1 MALATLLPNYENDCG
16 WYKNLPKRQPS
27 ATLKGAIKADMV
39 VIGAGFTGLAAARRL
54 AQLAPDKHIVL
65 LDALAI
71 AMASSGRNSGFMIDL
86 PHTLNSHSYT
96 THAQTD
102 HNMIAFNRSGIAY
115 AKSVVEEHNIACD
128 WSETGKI
135 HGATSATGSKSL
147 LAYGKGLETLNE
159 PFSLLS
165 KQQMQDMT
173 GLSYYHSGVF
183 TPGTVMMQPA
193 AFVQGCADHLP
204 DNVSLYENTP
214 VTEYVWGSVSGKKGK
229 PSQSPIKPHVL
240 KTPHGQIT
248 TAQVLLC
255 NNGFAQSFGQQKGR
269 LVHVCTYGSMT
280 GPMNE
285 DQQKRLGGQKSW
297 GLIPSHPAG
306 ATIRR
311 TADQR
316 LLIRSVF
323 TCNPGLKY
331 GQSQLKNIKAQHES
345 SFKRRFYMLPELELE
360 DTWGG
365 LLCMSNNEASFFGEC
380 QPNVFAAVCQNG
392 LGIARGTA
400 SGKLLAELALGQN
413 SKLLQQQLTQT
424 GPSWMPPKI
433 ITNIGVSATIA
444 LQEMRAGKEG

>member
-1 MALATLLPNYENDCG
+1 MAVAKRLPDYENDCG
-16 WYKNLPKRQPS
+16 WYKNLPKRQPKAS
-27 ATLKGAIKADMV
+27 LKGAISADIV

-54 AQLAPDKHIVL
+54 AQLAPEKHIVL

-86 PHTLNSHSYT
+86 PHTLNSHAYT
-96 THAQTD
+96 TDTKAD
-102 HNMIAFNRSGIAY
+102 LNMIAFNRSGIAY
-115 AKSVVEEHNIACD
+115 AKTVVEEHDIACD
-128 WSETGKI
+128 WSESGKI

-147 LAYGKGLETLNE
+147 LDYGKGLETLNE

-165 KQQMQDMT
+165 QQQMQDMT
-173 GLSYYHSGVF
+173 GLDYYHSGVF

-214 VTEYVWGSVSGKKGK
+214 VTQYLWGTARGTKGTT
-229 PSQSPIKPHVL
+229 SQSPIKPHVL
-240 KTPHGQIT
+240 ITPHGQIT
-248 TAQVLLC
+248 AAQVLLC
-255 NNGFAQSFGQQKGR
+255 NNGFAQNFGQQKGR

-285 DQQKRLGGQKSW
+285 DQQQRLGGQKSW

-311 TADQR
+311 TIDQR

-323 TCNPGLKY
+323 TCNPNLKY
-331 GQSQLKNIKAQHES
+331 EQSKLNSIKAQHEN
-345 SFKRRFYMLPELELE
+345 SFKRRFHMLPELEFE

-400 SGKLLAELALGQN
+400 SGKLLAELALGHH
-413 SKLLQQQLTQT
+413 SELLQQQLAQA
-424 GPSWMPPKI
+424 GPSWMPPQI
-433 ITNIGVSATIA
+433 ITNLGVSATIA
-444 LQEMRAGKEG
+444 LHEMRAGKEG

>member
-27 ATLKGAIKADMV
+27 ATLKGAIKADIV

-183 TPGTVMMQPA
+183 T
-193 AFVQGCADHLP
+193 
-204 DNVSLYENTP
+204 
-214 VTEYVWGSVSGKKGK
+214 
-229 PSQSPIKPHVL
+229 
-240 KTPHGQIT
+240 
-248 TAQVLLC
+248 
-255 NNGFAQSFGQQKGR
+255 
-269 LVHVCTYGSMT
+269 TY
-280 GPMNE
+280 
-285 DQQKRLGGQKSW
+285 
-297 GLIPSHPAG
+297 
-306 ATIRR
+306 
-311 TADQR
+311 
-316 LLIRSVF
+316 
-323 TCNPGLKY
+323 
-331 GQSQLKNIKAQHES
+331 
-345 SFKRRFYMLPELELE
+345 
-360 DTWGG
+360 
-365 LLCMSNNEASFFGEC
+365 
-380 QPNVFAAVCQNG
+380 
-392 LGIARGTA
+392 
-400 SGKLLAELALGQN
+400 
-413 SKLLQQQLTQT
+413 
-424 GPSWMPPKI
+424 
-433 ITNIGVSATIA
+433 
-444 LQEMRAGKEG
+444 